1 MAYACCGD
9 RGKSGVQFECV
20 EFELSNRLSMGSVG
34 QAAGNT
40 SLGSGKIW
48 TGDTG
53 IKMVFKPMRMNV
65 ITNRVKCM

>member
-9 RGKSGVQFECV
+9 RGKSGVRFECV
-20 EFELSNRLSMGSVG
+20 ELELSTRLSIGNVG

-40 SLGSGKIW
+40 SLGFGNIW

-53 IKMVFKPMRMNV
+53 IKMVFKAMRLNA
-65 ITNRVKCM
+65 ITNRVKCL